1 MRTSLRDL
9 PEAPAFLAGGGETGA
24 RMRAHDWAE
33 NPLGPP
39 DLWPEPLKTIV
50 GVILAANQAMFVVWG
65 PEQTM
70 LYNDAYA
77 EILAEKHPAA
87 LGRPFFETWSEL
99 VDSVGPIM
107 ERGYAGE
114 PTTMDDIGL
123 VMLRKGFPE
132 ETHFSFFYA
141 PLREEAAGRANGVYC
156 ACVEITGKVMAERRA
171 AFAARLDAA
180 LRELEDPRAV
190 MKAAAATLGE
200 RLGADRVG
208 YSEVEADGAHFQVHE
223 DWARPPLASAVGRHA
238 SRSFGGAVAADLAA
252 GRRIVWSDAR
262 AAAADAEERARY
274 EAFGVGAQIAIPLV
288 KGGRLAAVL
297 FVHASRARRWTE
309 QELALVGDVAE
320 RTWEAVERARAT
332 SELRES
338 EARLRELADNVHQ
351 FVWTADAAGWITWFN
366 RRWFDYTGTTLEGM
380 QGWGWRAVH
389 HPDHVDRV
397 VAKLSRAFET
407 GEAWEDTFPL
417 RGRDG
422 CYRWFLSRAL
432 PIRDETGAIV
442 RWFGTNTDV
451 TEERE
456 AREALGRLTETL
468 EAQVAQRTEERDRMW
483 RLSQDL
489 LVVMKLDGRLVS
501 VNPAWTRILGWTE
514 AEIVGRHHSELKH
527 PDDVAKGDAGLA
539 HLSEGAIVTGHEDR
553 YRHRDGTYRWIS
565 WTAVPQGPLVYAA
578 GRDITQEKAR
588 QAELAAAQEQLR
600 QSQKME
606 AIGQL
611 TGGVAH
617 DFNNLLTIV
626 RSSVGFLRRPDLP
639 DERRRRYVE
648 AIGEAVDR
656 GAKLTGQLL
665 AFARRQTLT
674 PEVFDVPARVAAT
687 ADMLGSVLG
696 ASVTIDVEVACD
708 PCCAEADVSQFDT
721 ALVNLAL
728 NAKDA
733 MAGVGALTLRVAS
746 EEARVA
752 VSLSDTGCGIAP
764 DALERIFEPFF
775 TTKEVGKGTG
785 LGLSQVFG
793 FAKQSGGDIAVESEP
808 GRGTTF
814 TLYLPRIAAG
824 PDDVAAPRA
833 EGGRIERG
841 RVEGAGKRVLVVED
855 DPEIGAFAV
864 QILEDL
870 GYATAR
876 AASGEEALERLGEA
890 PEPFDAVFS
899 DVVMPGM
906 SGVDLARAVRQRWP
920 GLPVILTSGYSH
932 ALAEEGADGFELVRK
947 PYAAEDL
954 SRALGG
960 RLAAR
965 AG

>member
-1 MRTSLRDL
+1 MRTRLRD
-9 PEAPAFLAGGGETGA
+9 PSDAPAFLAGGGETGA
-24 RMRAHDWAE
+24 LMRGLDWAA

-39 DLWPEPLKTIV
+39 ESWPEPLKTIV

-77 EILAEKHPAA
+77 EILGGKHPAA
-87 LGRPFFETWSEL
+87 LARPFFATWFEL
-99 VDSVGPIM
+99 VDTVGPIM

-114 PTTMDDIGL
+114 PTTMDDIEL

-141 PLREEAAGRANGVYC
+141 PLREEAAGRVNGVYC

-171 AFAARLDAA
+171 AFAARLDDV

-208 YSEVEADGAHFQVHE
+208 YGEVEADGAHVRVQE
-223 DWARPPLASAVGRHA
+223 DWTRPPLASAVGRHVF
-238 SRSFGGAVAADLAA
+238 RSFGEAVAAELAA
-252 GRRIVWSDAR
+252 GRRVVWNDAPT
-262 AAAADAEERARY
+262 AAADEDERARY
-274 EAFGVGAQIAIPLV
+274 EAYGVGAQIAIPLV
-288 KGGRLAAVL
+288 KGGGLAAVL
-297 FVHASRARRWTE
+297 FVHARERRRWTD

-351 FVWTADAAGWITWFN
+351 FVWTADATGWITWFN
-366 RRWFDYTGTTLEGM
+366 RRWFDYTGTTLEDM
-380 QGWGWRAVH
+380 QGWGWRSVH

-397 VAKLSRAFET
+397 VAKLARAFKT
-407 GEAWEDTFPL
+407 GAAWEDTFPL

-422 CYRWFLSRAL
+422 TYRWFLSRAL
-432 PIRDETGAIV
+432 PIHDASGAIV

-489 LVVMKLDGRLVS
+489 LVVMTLDGRLVS

-539 HLSEGAIVTGHEDR
+539 HLGEGEIVTGHEDR

-578 GRDITQEKAR
+578 GRDVTEEKAR
-588 QAELAAAQEQLR
+588 RSELAAAQEQLR

-639 DERRRRYVE
+639 DERRRRYVA

-674 PEVFDVPARVAAT
+674 PEVFDVPARVSAT
-687 ADMLGSVLG
+687 AEMLRSVLG
-696 ASVTIDVEVACD
+696 ASVTITVEVACD
-708 PCCAEADVSQFDT
+708 PCFAEADVSQFDT
-721 ALVNLAL
+721 ALVNMAL

-733 MAGVGALTLRVAS
+733 MAGAGALTLRVMS
-746 EEARVA
+746 EEERVA
-752 VSLSDTGCGIAP
+752 VSLSDTGSGIAH

-793 FAKQSGGDIAVESEP
+793 FAKQSGGDVAVESEP

-814 TLYLPRIAAG
+814 TLYLPRVAAG
-824 PDDVAAPRA
+824 PQDAAAPRP
-833 EGGRIERG
+833 ESRL
-841 RVEGAGKRVLVVED
+841 VDGAGRRVLVVED
-855 DPEIGAFAV
+855 NAEIGAFAV
-864 QILEDL
+864 QILDDL
-870 GYATAR
+870 GYATTR
-876 AASGEEALERLGEA
+876 AGSGEEALQRLEEA
-890 PEPFDAVFS
+890 PERFDAVFS

-906 SGVDLARAVRQRWP
+906 SGVELGRTVRRRWP
-920 GLPVILTSGYSH
+920 GLPVILTSGYSDV
-932 ALAEEGADGFELVRK
+932 LAEEGAGGFELVRK
-947 PYAAEDL
+947 PYGAEDL

-960 RLAAR
+960 PF
-965 AG
+965 AGPPGAG